1 MRSLK
6 KTDQRE
12 NEQEGSINFALR
24 LLIFG
29 AVSMVVIGVAPSKAE
44 ATAAAWLARLSRDI
58 RQGIK
63 IYPYDMAAS

>member
-1 MRSLK
+1 
-6 KTDQRE
+6 
-12 NEQEGSINFALR
+12 
-24 LLIFG
+24 
-29 AVSMVVIGVAPSKAE
+29 MVVIGVAPSKAE